1 VRAAATSSLD
11 DERAP
16 WWRAERGAAGVVRGC
31 LLSPLL
37 IMALSGCHR
46 PVKVMPMEKIWTELP
61 LMYIMN
67 AIIPTFLADD
77 CAISHTFCTRAV
89 CRTP

>member
-1 VRAAATSSLD
+1 M
-11 DERAP
+11 
-16 WWRAERGAAGVVRGC
+16 RGC